1 MGKKMKSKLK
11 AVAPKAAKP
20 SKPKV
25 LIFGKPGVGKTWSAL
40 DFPNVYYI
48 DTEGGADMGHYT
60 TKLEQSGG
68 VYLGIEQGSL
78 DFTTVLNQVMALA
91 TEKHPYKT
99 LVIDSITKIF
109 NNEITKEAERLDFE
123 GKKNEFGIDKKPAV
137 ALMKRLVSWLQRLD
151 MNVVMIAHEK
161 PLWFKG
167 EQIGE
172 TFDCWDKLEYELHL
186 ALQIIKQGG
195 SRIAKVRK
203 SRLLGFDDASSF
215 AWSYKDFA
223 DKYGRDIIEGEV
235 LQLTLATISQI
246 KELNNLLETIKL
258 PEGQL
263 SKWLTAANAET
274 ISDIDTEKA
283 DALIKHIRTK
293 YINQGE

>member
-1 MGKKMKSKLK
+1 MKSKLK

-20 SKPKV
+20 SKPKI

-78 DFTTVLNQVMALA
+78 DFTTVLGQVMALA

-99 LVIDSITKIF
+99 VVIDSITKIF
-109 NNEITKEAERLDFE
+109 NNEITKEAEKLDGQ

-186 ALQIIKQGG
+186 ALQIVKQGG
-195 SRIAKVRK
+195 SRVARVRK
-203 SRLLGFDDASSF
+203 SRLLGFEDASTF
-215 AWSYKDFA
+215 AWSYQDFA
-223 DKYGRDIIEGEV
+223 DKYGRDIIEGDV
-235 LQLTLATISQI
+235 LQLTLATVSQV
-246 KELNNLLETIKL
+246 KELNSLLETIKL

-263 SKWLTAANAET
+263 TKWLTAYNAET
-274 ISDIDTEKA
+274 VNDISTEKA

>member
-1 MGKKMKSKLK
+1 MTKLK
-11 AVAPKAAKP
+11 AVAPKAAKA
-20 SKPKV
+20 SKPKI
-25 LIFGKPGVGKTWSAL
+25 LIFGKPGVGKTWASL

-48 DTEGGADMGHYT
+48 DSEGGADMGHYT

-78 DFTTVLNQVMALA
+78 DFTTVLNQVQALA

-109 NNEITKEAERLDFE
+109 NNEITKESERLDNI

-161 PLWFKG
+161 ALWFKG

-186 ALQIIKQGG
+186 ALQIEKRGG
-195 SRIAKVRK
+195 SRVAKVRK
-203 SRLLGFDDASSF
+203 SRLLGFEDASSF
-215 AWSYKDFA
+215 QWSYKDFA
-223 DKYGRDIIEGEV
+223 ERYGKDIIEGEV
-235 LQLTLATISQI
+235 SQLTLATDKQI
-246 KELNNLLETIKL
+246 KELKQLLEVIKL
-258 PEGQL
+258 PEGQVT
-263 SKWLTAANAET
+263 KWLTAANAQT
-274 ISDIDTEKA
+274 IEELDTEKA
-283 DALIKHIRTK
+283 DTLIKHIQSK
-293 YINQGE
+293 YIKGE

>member
-1 MGKKMKSKLK
+1 MKSKLK

-20 SKPKV
+20 SKPKI

-78 DFTTVLNQVMALA
+78 DFTTVLGQVMALA

-99 LVIDSITKIF
+99 VVIDSITKIF
-109 NNEITKEAERLDFE
+109 NNEITKEAEKLDGQ

-186 ALQIIKQGG
+186 ALQIVKQGG
-195 SRIAKVRK
+195 SRVARVRK
-203 SRLLGFDDASSF
+203 SRLLGFEDASTF
-215 AWSYKDFA
+215 AWSYQDFA
-223 DKYGRDIIEGEV
+223 ERYGRDIIEGTV
-235 LQLTLATISQI
+235 SQLVLATEKQVEDLR
-246 KELNNLLETIKL
+246 KLMDTIQL
-258 PEGQL
+258 PEGQMA
-263 SKWLTAANAET
+263 KWLTAANAET
-274 ISDIDTEKA
+274 INDIDTEKA